1 MDSGKARGASDSGAQ
16 GWPRLLLDSWEG
28 LPQSVGGQKRMTSV
42 LGILSADLP
51 AWLVM
56 DGFCVR
62 ATQVPARSGPGGE
75 ALCLA
80 SGGVGWH
87 LLQQKGG
94 PC

>member
-1 MDSGKARGASDSGAQ
+1 
-16 GWPRLLLDSWEG
+16 
-28 LPQSVGGQKRMTSV
+28 MTRV

-56 DGFCVR
+56 DGLCVR

-80 SGGVGWH
+80 SGVGWD